1 MGSTKNKKHT
11 EPTFTANEAA
21 EQLGIPT
28 RTLQRY
34 ANAIGVGQ
42 RGGGENG
49 DGAENPRGRYRF
61 SKGDVAKIQA
71 YQVQL
76 AEKIA
81 NIARENGSLSAGR
94 PPLDPKTGRP
104 IKRKSGRK

>member
-1 MGSTKNKKHT
+1 MTPTKPTKHT
-11 EPTFTANEAA
+11 EPTLTANQAA

-34 ANAIGVGQ
+34 ANTIGVGQ

-49 DGAENPRGRYRF
+49 DGENPRGRYRF
-61 SKGDVAKIQA
+61 SKSDVAKIQA